1 MIPVTNAN
9 SGTARPA
16 GVDDYEQEQEKK
28 MIYLDYNATT
38 PLCDQAC
45 EAMLPYLDRHFGNP
59 SSVHAA
65 GREAR
70 AAIDDARDKLAKLL
84 GAKTHELIFTS
95 GGTESCNL
103 AVLGLARCSMSR
115 GGHVISNKA
124 EHHAVLK
131 TLEHLEK
138 HESFEVTW
146 LGVSERG
153 IVNLDQ
159 LAAAIRPE
167 TRLVSIMTANN
178 ETGVIQPMR
187 QISEI
192 CRERGVLLHSD
203 MVQSFGKI
211 DIDLSL
217 VDVASFAAHKF
228 YGPKGAGLLFLRSG
242 LSIQPIMFGGAHENE
257 RRPGT
262 ENVAAIAGMAA
273 AAEWTLRGRGGSP
286 NRPDDWGQTP
296 VPGAAD
302 EQEREKALRDELGGR
317 VTQIFSEAQQ
327 NGDPVSRLA
336 NTLNVSFPGFDS
348 ETLLMALDLEGVCAS
363 SGSAC
368 MVGSVVASHVLLAMG
383 LPTERAS
390 SAVRF
395 SLGKQITAEEIDH
408 AADAIA
414 RIFERLAKT
423 KTKSDAYAVA

>member
-1 MIPVTNAN
+1 
-9 SGTARPA
+9 
-16 GVDDYEQEQEKK
+16 

-38 PLCDQAC
+38 PLCDQAR
-45 EAMLPYLDRHFGNP
+45 ETMLPYLDRYFGNP

-70 AAIDDARDKLAKLL
+70 AAIDDSRDKLAALL
-84 GAKTHELIFTS
+84 HAKSHELIFTS

-103 AVLGLARCSMSR
+103 AVLGLARCPLSR

-124 EHHAVLK
+124 EHHAVLNA
-131 TLEHLEK
+131 LEYLEK
-138 HESFEVTW
+138 RENFEVTW
-146 LGVSERG
+146 LNMSRDG
-153 IVNLDQ
+153 IVDLDQ
-159 LAAAIRPE
+159 LATAIRPE

-178 ETGVIQPMR
+178 ETGVIQPIR
-187 QISEI
+187 EISRI
-192 CRERGVLLHSD
+192 CRDRGVLLHSD

-211 DIDLSL
+211 DTDLSL
-217 VDVASFAAHKF
+217 VDAASFAAHKF

-242 LSIQPIMFGGAHENE
+242 LSIQPLMFGGAHENQ

-273 AAEWTLRGRGGSP
+273 ATDFALK
-286 NRPDDWGQTP
+286 
-296 VPGAAD
+296 
-302 EQEREKALRDELGGR
+302 EQEKEQQREKSLRDELWAR
-317 VTQIFSEAQQ
+317 IVDIFPEAQQ
-327 NGDPVSRLA
+327 NGGLAPRLA

-383 LPTERAS
+383 LSMERAS

-395 SLGKQITAEEIDH
+395 SLGKQTTADEIER